1 MAKANIM
8 VVEDAA
14 IVSLDIQRRL
24 KGLGYDI
31 SASAVAGEEAIEKAG
46 KSHPDLVL
54 MDICL
59 KGKMDG
65 VQAAEQIR
73 KKFNIPVVY
82 LTAMSDD
89 ETIRR
94 AALTEPF
101 GYLLKPFDERDLRTT
116 IEIALYKHQAEA
128 KMKGESEQRAAL
140 LEVAR
145 ILAQGWSFEEKC
157 KSVLQALVRIAEA
170 DLATLRV
177 PGATG
182 QVMQLA
188 AWSGPGKWD
197 RPATVPSNKSL
208 AGKAF
213 QMKQPVV
220 ANDYPAHPSAEAS
233 AVTQGIRSAV
243 SLPIKAGA
251 NMLGVISV
259 ASKEPAHFTP
269 WSVRVLTA
277 IADGLGGL

>member
-8 VVEDAA
+8 VVEDAQ
-14 IVSLDIQRRL
+14 IVSMDIQRRL
-24 KGLGYDI
+24 KGLGYEVP
-31 SASAVAGEEAIEKAG
+31 ATAVSGEEAIEKAG

-65 VQAAEQIR
+65 VQAADQIR
-73 KKFNIPVVY
+73 KRFNIPIVY

-89 ETIRR
+89 ETLRR
-94 AALTEPF
+94 ATVTEPF

-116 IEIALYKHQAEA
+116 IEIALYKHQSES
-128 KMKGESEQRAAL
+128 KMRGESEQRAAL

-145 ILAQGWSFEEKC
+145 ILAQPWNFQEKC

-177 PGATG
+177 PDANG
-182 QVMQLA
+182 QSMRLA
-188 AWSGPGKWD
+188 AWSGAAKWQ
-197 RPATVPSNKSL
+197 RPETVPANKSL
-208 AGKAF
+208 SGKAF
-213 QMKQPVV
+213 QTKQPVV
-220 ANDYPAHPSAEAS
+220 ANDYPAHANAEAS
-233 AVTQGIRSAV
+233 AVTQGLKSAV
-243 SLPIKAGA
+243 SLPIKAGN
-251 NMLGVISV
+251 NMLGVVSV
-259 ASKEPAHFTP
+259 ASREPSHFTP

>member
-8 VVEDAA
+8 VVEDAN
-14 IVSLDIQRRL
+14 IVSMDIQRRL
-24 KGLGYDI
+24 KSLGYEI
-31 SASAVAGEEAIEKAG
+31 PATAVSGEEAIEKAG
-46 KSHPDLVL
+46 KAQPDLVL

-65 VQAAEQIR
+65 VQAADQIR
-73 KKFNIPVVY
+73 KRFNIPIVY

-89 ETIRR
+89 ETVRR

-116 IEIALYKHQAEA
+116 IEIALYKHQMEA

-145 ILAQGWSFEEKC
+145 ILAQPWSFQEKC
-157 KSVLQALVRIAEA
+157 KSVLQALVRIAQA
-170 DLATLRV
+170 DLATLRL
-177 PGATG
+177 PDADG
-182 QVMQLA
+182 QVMHLA
-188 AWSGPGKWD
+188 AWSGPSNWK
-197 RPATVPSNKSL
+197 RPETVPGNKSL
-208 AGKAF
+208 AGKAYRT
-213 QMKQPVV
+213 KEPVV
-220 ANDYPAHPSAEAS
+220 ANDYPTHASAESS
-233 AVTQGIRSAV
+233 AVTQGIKSAV
-243 SLPIKAGA
+243 ALPIKAG
-251 NMLGVISV
+251 NQMLGVVSV

-269 WSVRVLTA
+269 WSVRVLAA